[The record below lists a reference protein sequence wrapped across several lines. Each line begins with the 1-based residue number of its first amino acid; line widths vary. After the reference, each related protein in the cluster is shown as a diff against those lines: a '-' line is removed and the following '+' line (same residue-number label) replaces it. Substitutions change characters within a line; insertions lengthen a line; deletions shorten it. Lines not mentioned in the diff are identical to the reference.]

1 MVVVVV
7 VVDVVVGL
15 GGGRDVIGA
24 NVVVTGPDPELD
36 VSKIK
41 KYRYIGIYNFL
52 HNNLHITYI
61 HLQIICERFLPVHF
75 A

>member
-1 MVVVVV
+1 MVVLVV

-36 VSKIK
+36 VAKIK
-41 KYRYIGIYNFL
+41 K
-52 HNNLHITYI
+52 
-61 HLQIICERFLPVHF
+61 
-75 A
+75 